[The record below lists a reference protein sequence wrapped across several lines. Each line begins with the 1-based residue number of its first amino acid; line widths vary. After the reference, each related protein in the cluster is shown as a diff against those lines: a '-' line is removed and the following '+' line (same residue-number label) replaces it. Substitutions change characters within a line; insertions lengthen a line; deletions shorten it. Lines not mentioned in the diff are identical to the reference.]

1 MKNVKEK
8 MNAHKEF
15 VAKSMERRQK
25 QGERVGAVRL
35 AEQKRWEELKE
46 KQQIEAEE
54 RVKKLALLDAERV

>member
-54 RVKKLALLDAERV
+54 